1 MLSKQGKQLVCE
13 VEKTNV
19 FLKNDLFD
27 ILQEID
33 NESRV
38 TPSCGNGNLVGQRV
52 QWKRHQKTTLW

>member
-1 MLSKQGKQLVCE
+1 MMLLKQGKQLVCE

-27 ILQEID
+27 ILHEID

-52 QWKRHQKTTLW
+52 Q